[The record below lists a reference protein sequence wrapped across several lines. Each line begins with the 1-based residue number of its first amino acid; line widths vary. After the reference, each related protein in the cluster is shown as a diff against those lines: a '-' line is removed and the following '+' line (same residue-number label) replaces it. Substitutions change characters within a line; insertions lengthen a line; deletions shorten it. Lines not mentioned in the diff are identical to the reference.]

1 MNIHTGVYVPGTA
14 FYNSDV
20 ERVVAAQRLAIVKGA
35 YRDAEGVKQRVI
47 IVDNE
52 VAKKE
57 LKKHLLDPSAYGP
70 VLIRVFNGVNFYPC
84 SMAELGKQLA
94 VSDRIVTLAE
104 RKKNAIS
111 LKKLYIDANSSEVG
125 STQYTTGVH
134 KQPTFNVASVA
145 GLSMG
150 VLACAIAGSSTGVAV
165 AAGLVTFLG
174 RAIYQE
180 SQPERKTIESNWQE
194 LCRVFDKYD
203 LYCRDIRILTDES
216 GDRAAVADIE
226 SASDRRTARTNPGG
240 VRALD
245 EQLADCLRS
254 SPRKGMYE
262 TVSGYQGLG
271 GYGYINSGK
280 HLIRWSSRASED
292 QPFKYTF
299 VRQKHARV
307 MTRV

>member
-14 FYNSDV
+14 FYESDV
-20 ERVVAAQRLAIVKGA
+20 ERVVTAQRPAIVKGA

-57 LKKHLLDPSAYGP
+57 LKKHLLDPSAYTP
-70 VLIRVFNGVNFYPC
+70 VLIRIVNGVNLYPH

-94 VSDRIVTLAE
+94 VSDRIITLAE
-104 RKKNAIS
+104 RKKHSIS
-111 LKKLYIDANSSEVG
+111 LKKLYIDTKSSDVG
-125 STQYTTGVH
+125 STQYNTDVH

-150 VLACAIAGSSTGVAV
+150 VLACAIAGSSLGVAV
-165 AAGLVTFLG
+165 ATGLVTFLG

-180 SQPERKTIESNWQE
+180 SQPAIKTIKSDWQE
-194 LCRVFDKYD
+194 LCHVFDKHG

-216 GDRAAVADIE
+216 GDRASVTDIE
-226 SASDRRTARTNPGG
+226 SASDRRAARTDSGG

-262 TVSGYQGLG
+262 TVSGYQGLT
-271 GYGYINSGK
+271 GYGCINSGK
-280 HLIRWSSRASED
+280 HLTRWGSPPFED
-292 QPFKYTF
+292 QPFKFTF

>member
-20 ERVVAAQRLAIVKGA
+20 ERVVAAQRPAIVKGA

-57 LKKHLLDPSAYGP
+57 LKKHLLDPPAHVTVP
-70 VLIRVFNGVNFYPC
+70 IRIFNGINFYLC
-84 SMAELGKQLA
+84 SMAELWKQLA
-94 VSDRIVTLAE
+94 VSDRIITLAE
-104 RKKNAIS
+104 RKKHSIS
-111 LKKLYIDANSSEVG
+111 LKKLYIDTESWGVG
-125 STQYTTGVH
+125 NTQYNTGVLR
-134 KQPTFNVASVA
+134 QPTFNVASVA

-150 VLACAIAGSSTGVAV
+150 VLACAIGGSSMGVAV
-165 AAGLVTFLG
+165 ATGLVTFLG
-174 RAIYQE
+174 RAMYQE
-180 SQPERKTIESNWQE
+180 SQPEIKTIESNWQE
-194 LCRVFDKYD
+194 LCHVFDKHG

-216 GDRAAVADIE
+216 GDRASVTDIE
-226 SASDRRTARTNPGG
+226 SASDRRAARTNSGG

-271 GYGYINSGK
+271 GYGYINGGK
-280 HLIRWSSRASED
+280 HLTRWSSSPFED
-292 QPFKYTF
+292 QPPKFSF